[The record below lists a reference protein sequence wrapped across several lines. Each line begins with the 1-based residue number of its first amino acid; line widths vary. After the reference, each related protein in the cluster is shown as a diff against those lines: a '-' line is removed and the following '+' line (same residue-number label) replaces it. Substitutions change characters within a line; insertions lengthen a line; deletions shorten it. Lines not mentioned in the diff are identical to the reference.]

1 MKVAG
6 WFANGTA
13 VNRGPVI
20 LVRVTTEAYEGGSL
34 RGADGPRVA
43 GAGDCAGMYL
53 KLPSKSGCKP

>member
-6 WFANGTA
+6 RFANGTA

-34 RGADGPRVA
+34 RGADGPPVA
-43 GAGDCAGMYL
+43 GAGDCAGMY
-53 KLPSKSGCKP
+53 